1 MRVSLENFIKV
12 GIMALL
18 FIALVRI
25 VSDRLGIPGL
35 SALTR

>member
-1 MRVSLENFIKV
+1 MRVSPENFVKV

-18 FIALVRI
+18 FIALVRFGA
-25 VSDRLGIPGL
+25 DKLGISGL